1 MNNQHTASS
10 TARPEADERG
20 IVIACPNCG
29 TFNRMLYE
37 RLSDT
42 AHCSH
47 CNTVLRPPA
56 APVEV
61 SSEAAFNALTTRS
74 TLPVLVD
81 FWAVWCGPCK
91 ITEPEV
97 ARVAAEGNGRWIV
110 AKVNTEELPALS
122 QRLGIMAIPMLMV
135 FKGGREAGRR
145 AGVTMAPELKRFIEQ
160 A

>member
-1 MNNQHTASS
+1 MESQQTRSS
-10 TARPEADERG
+10 TIRPEVDDRG

-29 TFNRMLYE
+29 TLNRMLYE

-42 AHCSH
+42 AHCSR
-47 CNTVLRPPA
+47 CNTVLRPPS

-61 SSEAAFNALTTRS
+61 GTEAAFNALTSRS

-97 ARVAAEGNGRWIV
+97 AKVAAEGNGRWIV
-110 AKVNTEELPALS
+110 AKVNTEDLPGLS

-135 FKGGREAGRR
+135 FKRGREAGRR
-145 AGVTMAPELKRFIEQ
+145 AGVTMAPELRRFIEQ